1 LHDFTPPPG
10 ITTDIF
16 TTSADGHT
24 NFRALVGCNIPG
36 VGLLITI
43 EAPDPGYATS
53 MQALEYLYKMSCFN
67 LSRCR
72 TLTKAKG
79 GKLGDW
85 KYMHMEQ

>member
-1 LHDFTPPPG
+1 
-10 ITTDIF
+10 
-16 TTSADGHT
+16 
-24 NFRALVGCNIPG
+24 
-36 VGLLITI
+36 
-43 EAPDPGYATS
+43 
-53 MQALEYLYKMSCFN
+53 MKALEYLYKMSCFN